1 MCGDGGDGGGTG
13 GEEPGTAAVAAAE
26 ATATAE
32 AAQSAADV
40 GVVGQEAADTAA
52 SNAAVAESVSDTSPE
67 SGTPQGIFGGPAS
80 MINPTPVGVGITA
93 LGLAFPGFGVVAG
106 ALQGFAMGLEAM
118 GATPA
123 PGTSS
128 DPQASPGE
136 GFDAP
141 GAPEGEGGD
150 PDLETTS
157 SAGAAPTTIQ
167 TIQTSPPGEERTT
180 IVAQTLPV
188 VPPLFSEPIPSSLSV
203 TTPTSPAALVQSQI
217 VAEQEGRKKGA
228 AALKAIL
235 NNDPEKKGFESTIR
249 STGSNTISSASLF
262 SSRLFPKSQ
271 QIGAA

>member
-13 GEEPGTAAVAAAE
+13 GEEPGAAAVAAAE
-26 ATATAE
+26 AEANSAAMDASTNSSTNPGIAESLGATAE
-32 AAQSAADV
+32 ATAQAA
-40 GVVGQEAADTAA
+40 A
-52 SNAAVAESVSDTSPE
+52 TSPE

-93 LGLAFPGFGVVAG
+93 LGLAFPGFGMVAG
-106 ALQGFAMGLEAM
+106 AVQGFAMGFEAM

-235 NNDPEKKGFESTIR
+235 NNDPEKKGFESTIG